1 MQNSLLFSGS
11 GCWYGADPMTDFPRE
26 LERGSAIETWAL
38 ALATA
43 LVALIAVGVLP
54 RVYW

>member
-1 MQNSLLFSGS
+1 
-11 GCWYGADPMTDFPRE
+11 MTDFPRE
-26 LERGSAIETWAL
+26 PERDSAIETWAL

-43 LVALIAVGVLP
+43 RVALITVGVLP